1 MRSLSVILLG
11 VVLVA
16 VLAVVI
22 LLSSGRSEPANERTQ
37 PSASS
42 ADGPE
47 HPGESAQKSSLIHF
61 ADITDQLHLRF
72 VSFSGTTPA
81 KHFPTANGTGLAM
94 LDYDQDGWMDL
105 YFANACR
112 LDGPHEEPPNDLF
125 RSRGGEHFEQVG
137 AISHTDVTGFTQG
150 LTAADFDNDGFP
162 DLYLIRLGRDILL
175 QNNGDGTFHDM
186 SSFSGLDDPRWGT
199 SAAFLDY
206 DEDGNLDVY
215 VANYAQWSHQWHD
228 EHFCGQRDPLV
239 KIYCSPKLHTP
250 EIHGLFRSQG
260 DGTFVDVA
268 ADLGIARPDGRGQG
282 VVACDVNNDGHVDLY
297 VANDLN
303 PKFLFINDAAGGF
316 IDMTEASGAAYNA
329 EGKEEASMG
338 VDAADIDGDGFPE
351 LFVTN
356 FFLEHNTLFR
366 NLGKDK
372 RTLFQDISHGA
383 GVAAGS
389 LLAVGWG
396 TAFEDLDGDGWLD
409 ILVVNG
415 HVDDNM
421 PQLGRNEPYAQPV
434 RIWRNIGKGQ

>member
-1 MRSLSVILLG
+1 
-11 VVLVA
+11 
-16 VLAVVI
+16 
-22 LLSSGRSEPANERTQ
+22 
-37 PSASS
+37 
-42 ADGPE
+42 
-47 HPGESAQKSSLIHF
+47 
-61 ADITDQLHLRF
+61 
-72 VSFSGTTPA
+72 
-81 KHFPTANGTGLAM
+81 
-94 LDYDQDGWMDL
+94 
-105 YFANACR
+105 
-112 LDGPHEEPPNDLF
+112 
-125 RSRGGEHFEQVG
+125 
-137 AISHTDVTGFTQG
+137 
-150 LTAADFDNDGFP
+150 
-162 DLYLIRLGRDILL
+162 
-175 QNNGDGTFHDM
+175 
-186 SSFSGLDDPRWGT
+186 
-199 SAAFLDY
+199 
-206 DEDGNLDVY
+206 
-215 VANYAQWSHQWHD
+215 
-228 EHFCGQRDPLV
+228 
-239 KIYCSPKLHTP
+239 
-250 EIHGLFRSQG
+250 
-260 DGTFVDVA
+260 
-268 ADLGIARPDGRGQG
+268 
-282 VVACDVNNDGHVDLY
+282 VDLY

-421 PQLGRNEPYAQPV
+421 PQLGRNEPYAQPA
-434 RIWRNIGKGQ
+434 RIWRNIGKGQFEMLAAEAGAYLATDHVSRGAAFGDLDNDGQVDVVITHKDERATVLRNDSREQTGSGNSWIQFKLVGTRSNRDVIGARIELEMGERRLTRHTRGGRSYLSAHDPRLTIGLGKVERIDRITVHWPSGEVVVLQDVQPNRPYTLREPIHTSTP